1 MLYLSHHHHRASTLS
16 YVTLSSI
23 TWNYYFSENE
33 NNTNKHL
40 LKSGV
45 DITVWKTT
53 DCLLELQHLLLIACH
68 ILDVATSHVHT
79 IWSILL
85 LSLFATQS
93 ADFVQLNSIKQ
104 KTSNKNTAALKV
116 TKQQSFLFKTIQYML
131 RNTTHTHSFN
141 GPLSGTTQVSRY
153 QKGKTNLDFTE
164 ARQWVA
170 VASAGPYAK
179 LHIAPDK

>member
-1 MLYLSHHHHRASTLS
+1 MLIIGPQCYPLKQIHTDSDTGITGDILQYWNTGGNWNTDAKQENSNRTSAFLTPTTENRCCTLS

-23 TWNYYFSENE
+23 TWNYYFSGNE

-85 LSLFATQS
+85 LSVFATQS

-104 KTSNKNTAALKV
+104 KTSNKIL
-116 TKQQSFLFKTIQYML
+116 QL
-131 RNTTHTHSFN
+131 
-141 GPLSGTTQVSRY
+141 
-153 QKGKTNLDFTE
+153 
-164 ARQWVA
+164 
-170 VASAGPYAK
+170 
-179 LHIAPDK
+179 